1 MSLKILIIED
11 EPDIRKNLEYN
22 LSREGYSVLTAAS
35 IAEAEQLIYSNNLS
49 LVLLDLMLPDG
60 SGLELCKKMKSD
72 PDIQNL
78 PIIILTAKDDEVDK
92 VVGFEIGAD
101 DYVTKPFSV
110 RELILRIKAVLKRGE
125 KKKDIV
131 EIDRQFGDLK
141 IDIDSHEVYVDGE
154 LVNLTA
160 LEFKLLIQLVDRRGR
175 VQSREQLLTDVGV
188 CGWGRPVLLHSRRN
202 PAVAAAEAGP
212 ELAGGGRG
220 AMLYISGND
229 TPASK
234 ALKGTKDW
242 TQVKMRLKSGL
253 DTSLTIT
260 CLFGG
265 WGIVTGKAWWDDVS
279 LRKVTYEVIESD
291 ESESVAKGNV
301 ERGKKIFMTHP
312 IAACTRC
319 HVVKGVGGPVGPV
332 GPVSPVGPVGL
343 NLRETNK
350 AKTNMLAA
358 HVAAMRSPDSVTNT
372 PPQNAPPKY
381 PAGTTI

>member
-1 MSLKILIIED
+1 MSLTILIIED

-35 IAEAEQLIYSNNLS
+35 ITEAEQLIYSNNLS
-49 LVLLDLMLPDG
+49 LILLDLMLPDG

-125 KKKDIV
+125 NKKDIV

-175 VQSREQLLTDVGV
+175 VQSREQLLADV
-188 CGWGRPVLLHSRRN
+188 WGYS
-202 PAVAAAEAGP
+202 AEVTT
-212 ELAGGGRG
+212 RTV
-220 AMLYISGND
+220 D
-229 TPASK
+229 THIK
-234 ALKGTKDW
+234 RLREKLGTMGKYV
-242 TQVKMRLKSGL
+242 Q
-253 DTSLTIT
+253 TI
-260 CLFGG
+260 
-265 WGIVTGKAWWDDVS
+265 
-279 LRKVTYEVIESD
+279 R
-291 ESESVAKGNV
+291 
-301 ERGKKIFMTHP
+301 
-312 IAACTRC
+312 
-319 HVVKGVGGPVGPV
+319 GVGYKF
-332 GPVSPVGPVGL
+332 S
-343 NLRETNK
+343 
-350 AKTNMLAA
+350 
-358 HVAAMRSPDSVTNT
+358 RSPD
-372 PPQNAPPKY
+372 
-381 PAGTTI
+381 